1 MNVDSDIN
9 DFQFILALAMTVSK
23 YRPAIDSSQFDSSDT
38 SPHLNDFFDI
48 QKSECQQKG
57 VAKEQVIKNYLLAV
71 DDKLND
77 SSRFWKNKYEEE
89 QKNKEPISK
98 MQNGQGNDN
107 YALKLDKYQDH
118 QPCFQSQKTICSF
131 SHNETLEKKSY
142 CSSVHL
148 FIMLLQNDIFYK
160 PFCLNVVK
168 ALSRFT
174 TFNDLTDDQILEVS
188 VALQE
193 YDNNISSN
201 SITPNTSGSNE
212 SIDNSVTRWIKY
224 KTKLF
229 EHSLELYYLCFRS
242 RHNFRKDNSLVN
254 TPKKYRINKES
265 NNKEPYQKVA
275 SWAIQTLSSMSAYNI
290 MTRYNAVE
298 QIFTF
303 IIDRSSALNSD
314 SHEDV
319 NTQQNYLNG
328 NQKYETKPKSS
339 LGNKYSQKI
348 KKYIDNVIDNHELN
362 NIDEEEKRHVIKAFI
377 RQEQQMLIKYIDHV
391 IFPLLKALVEPFSS
405 SNYIAEMLELS
416 STHVTSDPR
425 LELQP
430 NLIEAV
436 ELQLRYLE
444 SLRKKMIQHVLLN
457 IPNKNVHAK
466 LQDIKWNI
474 LK

>member
-1 MNVDSDIN
+1 MNVNSDIN
-9 DFQFILALAMTVSK
+9 DFRLILALAMTVSK
-23 YRPAIDSSQFDSSDT
+23 NRPAIDSSQFDNLNT
-38 SPHLNDFFDI
+38 SPHVNDVFDI
-48 QKSECQQKG
+48 QQSETQHKS
-57 VAKEQVIKNYLLAV
+57 VAKEHVIKNYLLAV

-89 QKNKEPISK
+89 QKNKELISK
-98 MQNGQGNDN
+98 LQNGQGNDN
-107 YALKLDKYQDH
+107 YTLKLDKYLDNE
-118 QPCFQSQKTICSF
+118 PCLQSQKTICSF
-131 SHNETLEKKSY
+131 SHNETLEKRSY

-148 FIMLLQNDIFYK
+148 FIMLLQNDIIYK
-160 PFCLNVVK
+160 PLCLNVVK

-212 SIDNSVTRWIKY
+212 RIDNSVMRWMKY

-242 RHNFRKDNSLVN
+242 RHSFRKDNPLVN
-254 TPKKYRINKES
+254 MPNEYGIDKES
-265 NNKEPYQKVA
+265 NSKKPYQKVA
-275 SWAIQTLSSMSAYNI
+275 FWAIQTLLSMSAYNI

-303 IIDRSSALNSD
+303 IIDKSSALNSD
-314 SHEDV
+314 SQGEV
-319 NTQQNYLNG
+319 NTHQNHLNG
-328 NQKYETKPKSS
+328 NQKHKCKSKS
-339 LGNKYSQKI
+339 LLENKYSQKI
-348 KKYIDNVIDNHELN
+348 RKYVDSVIDSQELN
-362 NIDEEEKRHVIKAFI
+362 IIDEGEKRQVIKAFI

-391 IFPLLKALVEPFSS
+391 ICPLLKAIVEPFSS
-405 SNYIAEMLELS
+405 SYYIAEMLELS
-416 STHVTSDPR
+416 STHVTSDRR

-444 SLRKKMIQHVLLN
+444 TLRKKMIQKVLLN
-457 IPNKNVHAK
+457 IPNNNVQAK
-466 LQDIKWNI
+466 LQDIEWNI